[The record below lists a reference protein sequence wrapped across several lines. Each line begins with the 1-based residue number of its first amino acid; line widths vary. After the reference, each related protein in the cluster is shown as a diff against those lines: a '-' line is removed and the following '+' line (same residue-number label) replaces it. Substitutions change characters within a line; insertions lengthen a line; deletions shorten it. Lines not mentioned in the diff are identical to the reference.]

1 MKSKFSINVPWCNS
15 VFTSSSGVGRTG
27 SFAIIKDMVTEWQR
41 NGKLDEDYVTQKLHW
56 IRSRRMESVDNV
68 DQFLWLHE
76 MAQALREGKVKVR
89 PVEEGAYKD
98 LLDWAQCDNNS

>member
-1 MKSKFSINVPWCNS
+1 
-15 VFTSSSGVGRTG
+15 
-27 SFAIIKDMVTEWQR
+27 MVTEWQKK
-41 NGKLDEDYVTQKLHW
+41 GVLDENYVTKKLHW